1 MKRRN
6 GEGRDCGWRNITGGR
21 ARVEREIR
29 LNEREE
35 RVSKK
40 ARGGG
45 RAGEREM
52 QLGEE
57 QREGQE
63 QECERQRERESAYER

>member
-1 MKRRN
+1 MKGRN

-21 ARVEREIR
+21 ARVESEIR

-35 RVSKK
+35 RVSQK

-45 RAGEREM
+45 REESNGIWGRGRDGERDAAGRRAKRRARAGM
-52 QLGEE
+52 
-57 QREGQE
+57 
-63 QECERQRERESAYER
+63 